1 MGLYWRGAVL
11 GSAEGAEGRADVAFK
26 ISFSVAVFW
35 SCSFR
40 RSFSSLIESEFF
52 SSAASLASRSLT
64 WRSFRSRK
72 ARWLFREVSDQTS
85 LGEEEIGGEG
95 CGGRGKAHAARF

>member
-1 MGLYWRGAVL
+1 ML
-11 GSAEGAEGRADVAFK
+11 GSAGECEGFPDVALR

-35 SCSFR
+35 SCNLR
-40 RSFSSLIESEFF
+40 RSFSSLMESEFF

-72 ARWLFREVSDQTS
+72 ARCLDTS
-85 LGEEEIGGEG
+85 
-95 CGGRGKAHAARF
+95 